1 MEWVDRDKVAD
12 AVRRAADGDPAAWD
26 AIVES
31 FTALIWAVALGH
43 RLSSADAAE
52 VVQSTWLKLLSNLS
66 RIREPDRLGGWLAT
80 TARREALHLLQQR
93 SREIPTD
100 DELRLDRGP
109 NGPTPEDEV
118 LERDRDARLWQAF
131 RRLSERCRTL
141 LHLVIVVGPSY
152 AEVAAATVWPLKLPG
167 IQLNEVY
174 WPPPFVALR
183 LAVLLLLPPTPVL
196 VPPAHTND
204 TSLVTLIAGGAV

>member
-1 MEWVDRDKVAD
+1 MYSAESTTVVPQSITTAAVERPWVEWVDRDKVAD

-93 SREIPTD
+93 NREIPTD

-152 AEVAAATVWPLKLPG
+152 AEVAAALDMPIGSIGPTRARCLE
-167 IQLNEVY
+167 QLR
-174 WPPPFVALR
+174 R
-183 LAVLLLLPPTPVL
+183 LLQST
-196 VPPAHTND
+196 
-204 TSLVTLIAGGAV
+204 GG